1 MYAVFKVQLTSERKI
16 TDKCWKLASISLYL
30 IFYARHVSVV
40 TEQALLV
47 RFGCIYVR
55 KANGRHAVKVYFHKH
70 VLRLLCSTH
79 QCRDRTS
86 FACEVRTYADVF
98 DIPD

>member
-47 RFGCIYVR
+47 RFGCI
-55 KANGRHAVKVYFHKH
+55 
-70 VLRLLCSTH
+70 
-79 QCRDRTS
+79 
-86 FACEVRTYADVF
+86 ADVL
-98 DIPD
+98 DILHGLSHKNPLGLSGLEPPTSRLSGVRSNQLSYKPISAFSC